1 MVITIN
7 NNNDIIK
14 INHSTFT
21 RKIKLSSVVAAL
33 LLATLLISTSAIS
46 MPQIY
51 GQITTAANDTLK
63 VITQVVCPEGHT
75 CPSASQFIMEIRNAN
90 KPKTSSFDGSSSG
103 VDVRLDDIS

>member
-1 MVITIN
+1 MLVIITIYYDN
-7 NNNDIIK
+7 NNDNNNDIIK

-51 GQITTAANDTLK
+51 GQTTTAAKN
-63 VITQVVCPEGHT
+63 
-75 CPSASQFIMEIRNAN
+75 
-90 KPKTSSFDGSSSG
+90 TS
-103 VDVRLDDIS
+103 R